1 MDKLDR
7 QILECLVNNAR
18 VNATT
23 IGDKI
28 GLSTSSVIERI
39 RRMERSG
46 LIQQYTTLVDLEALG
61 RTITAFI
68 SVRLEHPKYNEIFE
82 EMIRRHPDIA
92 ECHYIAGDVD
102 YLLKIVTAS
111 SKTLEKL
118 LAYIKSIDGASWTRT
133 LLVLSTV
140 KNELSA
146 LPALEQFPEEGAK
159 RNHLD

>member
-1 MDKLDR
+1 MDKLDHE
-7 QILECLVNNAR
+7 ILQCLVENAR
-18 VNATT
+18 VNATS
-23 IGDKI
+23 IGEKI

-46 LIQQYTTLVDLEALG
+46 LIQQYTTMVNLESLG
-61 RTITAFI
+61 RNITAFI
-68 SVRLEHPKYNEIFE
+68 SIRLEHPKYNEVFE
-82 EMIRRHPDIA
+82 RRVRRHPDIA

-102 YLLKIVTAS
+102 YMLKIVTAS

-118 LAYIKSIDGASWTRT
+118 LAYIKSIEGAAWTRT

-146 LPALEQFPEEGAK
+146 LPALEEAE
-159 RNHLD
+159 RE

>member
-7 QILECLVNNAR
+7 SILECLVENAR
-18 VNATT
+18 VNATA
-23 IGDKI
+23 IGDRI

-46 LIQQYTTLVDLEALG
+46 LIRRYTTVVDLEALG
-61 RTITAFI
+61 RTITAYI
-68 SVRLEHPKYNEIFE
+68 SVRLEHPKYSEGFE
-82 EMIRRHPDIA
+82 EMILQHPDIA

-118 LAYIKSIDGASWTRT
+118 LAYIKGIEGASWTRT
-133 LLVLSTV
+133 MLVLSTV

-146 LPALEQFPEEGAK
+146 LPALDKAEE
-159 RNHLD
+159 